1 MHPALSV
8 IFFTVTSGAGYGLM
22 FAFALLSLTGVL
34 PGHRWFGS
42 TTMFIALGFA
52 SIGLLSS
59 TFHLGHPERAW
70 RALSQWRSSWLS
82 REGVVAIVTYVPAGL
97 LFLSLLADIDIG
109 AASIVLALL
118 SAIGAV
124 VVVSCTGMIYASLRP
139 IRQWHHPLV
148 LPLYHAFALQTG
160 VLLLIALCALFGTFV
175 SVLWGLGLA
184 STAGAW
190 ALKTYYW
197 RRIENE
203 ASASTP
209 QTATGLKGDV
219 RLLDPPHTEENYLL
233 KEMGYRVARKHGE
246 KLRRLA
252 VVFGAVLPFL
262 ALAASWALGGAAGA
276 GFAALAALSAILGAG
291 IERWLFFGQA
301 QHTVTLYY
309 GASAV

>member
-22 FAFALLSLTGVL
+22 FAYVLFSLTGVL
-34 PGHRWFGS
+34 PGHRWFGA
-42 TTMFIALGFA
+42 TTMFIALGLA

-82 REGVVAIVTYVPAGL
+82 REGVSAIVTYVPAGL
-97 LFLSLLADIDIG
+97 LFLALLADIDIG
-109 AASIVLALL
+109 TASIALTLL
-118 SAIGAV
+118 SAVGAV
-124 VVVSCTGMIYASLRP
+124 VVVSCTAMIYASLRP

-160 VLLLIALCALFGTFV
+160 VLLLIALCSVFGTFV
-175 SVLWGLGLA
+175 PALWTLGLI
-184 STAGAW
+184 TVIGAW
-190 ALKTYYW
+190 ALKAHYW
-197 RRIENE
+197 RRIESE
-203 ASASTP
+203 VSSSTP
-209 QTATGLKGDV
+209 QTATGLKGNV

-233 KEMGYRVARKHGE
+233 KEMGYRVARKHAE

-252 VVFGAVLPFL
+252 VIFGAVVPFF
-262 ALAASWALGGAAGA
+262 ALAASWALGGSLGTVLTI
-276 GFAALAALSAILGAG
+276 LAAVSAIFGAG
-291 IERWLFFGQA
+291 IERWLFFAQA
-301 QHTVTLYY
+301 RHTVTLYY

>member
-8 IFFTVTSGAGYGLM
+8 IFFTVTSGAGYGLL
-22 FAFALLSLTGVL
+22 FAFALFSLTGIL

-42 TTMFIALGFA
+42 VTMFLALGLA

-82 REGVVAIVTYVPAGL
+82 REGVLAILTYIPAGL
-97 LFLSLLADIDIG
+97 LFLVLLADIDIG
-109 AASIVLALL
+109 SSITVLAIF
-118 SAIGAV
+118 SAAGAV
-124 VVVSCTGMIYASLRP
+124 AVVSCTGMIYACLRP

-148 LPLYHAFALQTG
+148 LLLYLAFALQTG
-160 VLLLIALCALFGTFV
+160 GLLLIALFAVFGTFAPA
-175 SVLWGLGLA
+175 LWAIGLA
-184 STAGAW
+184 ATAGAW
-190 ALKTYYW
+190 ALKAHYW
-197 RRIENE
+197 RRIESE
-203 ASASTP
+203 TSASTTG
-209 QTATGLKGDV
+209 TATGLRGEV
-219 RLLDPPHTEENYLL
+219 RLLDPPHTEDNYLL

-252 VVFGAVLPFL
+252 VIFGAVVPFL
-262 ALAASWALGGAAGA
+262 ALAASWPLMGPAGAALA
-276 GFAALAALSAILGAG
+276 VVAALSAILGAG